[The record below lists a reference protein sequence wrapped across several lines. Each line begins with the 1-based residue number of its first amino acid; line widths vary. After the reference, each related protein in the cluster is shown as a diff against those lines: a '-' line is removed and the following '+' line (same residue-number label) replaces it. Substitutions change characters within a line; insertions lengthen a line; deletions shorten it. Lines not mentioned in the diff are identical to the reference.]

1 MLVRSAS
8 ATPSAKCLPR
18 RLRHMLSPCQQL
30 LAGLVAACCLT
41 DPSFAGPAFNLDQ
54 LIGIGLNENAY
65 VLASREQV
73 AAAKG
78 DATIARAYPNPD
90 IGGQLGRSK
99 ERNSLTPI
107 SGQVYNITMAQ
118 PIEIPMVR
126 SARIDAADEIVKATD
141 ASRQSFE
148 DDTVARIKLAYYEL
162 LRRLAEATVT
172 EEDLALTQQIRD
184 RIALRHQVGESPKF
198 DLIRADTEMLNARKN
213 RDAARLRV
221 EQARANLRLA
231 VGHPLPEGW
240 TVEGTLPNSIQL
252 PAKEKL
258 KAELLARNPVLM
270 KTEAEQ
276 RAAEHRLSMEKSM
289 RLPKIA
295 LIAEREVDPTQQY
308 SRGGVVMT
316 IPLWDWRSGQISKA
330 KAEVSSSRHQ
340 LNAQRLSFGESLEA
354 TYQLYQIAS
363 NQVRVL
369 ETELLSQAAAAQRI
383 AESAY
388 RYGERGILEWL
399 DAQRTYRAARNE
411 LIAARF
417 DLATVSVEIDR
428 LRSISH
434 QPPEK
439 PIAGTANSASQLPD
453 F

>member
-1 MLVRSAS
+1 MFVRDLIRWALSIMAP
-8 ATPSAKCLPR
+8 PSAARWVCVVF
-18 RLRHMLSPCQQL
+18 
-30 LAGLVAACCLT
+30 VAAQALWMPLT
-41 DPSFAGPAFNLDQ
+41 VQAGPALNLDE
-54 LIGIGLNENAY
+54 LINIGLNENAY

-73 AAAKG
+73 SAAKG
-78 DATIARAYPNPD
+78 DATAARAYPNPEV
-90 IGGQLGRSK
+90 GGQLGRSK
-99 ERNSLTPI
+99 ERNTLTPI
-107 SGQVYNITMAQ
+107 SGQVYNIALAQ

-126 SARIDAADEIVKATD
+126 SSRIDAADEIVKATD
-141 ASRQSFE
+141 ANRQSFE

-162 LRRLAEATVT
+162 LRREAEASAAQ
-172 EEDLALTQQIRD
+172 EDFTLTLQIRD
-184 RIALRHQVGESPKF
+184 RIALRHRVGESPRF

-213 RDAARLRV
+213 LDAAKLRV
-221 EQARANLRLA
+221 EQSRANLRLA

-240 TVEGTLPNSIQL
+240 SVEGSLPNKITLP
-252 PAKEKL
+252 PKEKL
-258 KAELLARNPVLM
+258 KAELLARNPILM

-289 RLPKIA
+289 RLPKIS

-308 SRGGVVMT
+308 ARGGLVMT
-316 IPLWDWRSGQISKA
+316 IPIWDLRSGQISKA
-330 KAEVSSSRHQ
+330 RAEATSARHQ
-340 LNAQRLSFGESLEA
+340 LNAQRLSFSESLEA

-369 ETELLSQAAAAQRI
+369 ESELLSQAAAAQRI

-417 DLATVSVEIDR
+417 DLATVAVEIDR
-428 LRSISH
+428 LRSISNQT
-434 QPPEK
+434 QPATPVGQN
-439 PIAGTANSASQLPD
+439 PQLPD
-453 F
+453 L

>member
-1 MLVRSAS
+1 MQRVIAS
-8 ATPSAKCLPR
+8 PKIHKSQIGALKHWVC
-18 RLRHMLSPCQQL
+18 
-30 LAGLVAACCLT
+30 AAVFGFVVIE
-41 DPSFAGPAFNLDQ
+41 SGSAGPMLTLDQ

-65 VLASREQV
+65 ILASRDQV

-78 DATIARAYPNPD
+78 DATTARAYPNPD
-90 IGGQLGRSK
+90 VGGQLGRSK

-141 ASRQSFE
+141 ANRQSFE
-148 DDTVARIKLAYYEL
+148 DDSVARIKLSYYEL
-162 LRRLAEATVT
+162 LRRLAEATAT

-213 RDAARLRV
+213 MDAARLRV

-240 TVEGTLPNSIQL
+240 SVQGSLPNTIQL
-252 PAKEKL
+252 PPKEKL

-340 LNAQRLSFGESLEA
+340 LNAQRLSFSESLEA

-369 ETELLSQAAAAQRI
+369 ETQLLSQAAAAQRI

-434 QPPEK
+434 MPPEAYLQDTPK
-439 PIAGTANSASQLPD
+439 GASKLPD

>member
-1 MLVRSAS
+1 MFVRDLIRWALSIMAP
-8 ATPSAKCLPR
+8 PSAARWVCVVF
-18 RLRHMLSPCQQL
+18 
-30 LAGLVAACCLT
+30 VAAPALWMPLT
-41 DPSFAGPAFNLDQ
+41 VQAGPALNLDE
-54 LIGIGLNENAY
+54 LINIGLNENAY

-73 AAAKG
+73 SAAKG
-78 DATIARAYPNPD
+78 DATAARAYPNPEV
-90 IGGQLGRSK
+90 GGQLGRSK
-99 ERNSLTPI
+99 ERNTLTPI
-107 SGQVYNITMAQ
+107 SGQVYNIALAQ

-126 SARIDAADEIVKATD
+126 SSRIDAADEIVKATD
-141 ASRQSFE
+141 ANRQSFE

-162 LRRLAEATVT
+162 LRREAEASAAQ
-172 EEDLALTQQIRD
+172 EDFTLTLQIRD
-184 RIALRHQVGESPKF
+184 RIALRHRVGESPRF

-213 RDAARLRV
+213 LDAAKLRV
-221 EQARANLRLA
+221 EQSRANLRLA

-240 TVEGTLPNSIQL
+240 SVEGSLPNKITLP
-252 PAKEKL
+252 PKEKL
-258 KAELLARNPVLM
+258 KAELLARNPILM

-289 RLPKIA
+289 RLPKIS

-308 SRGGVVMT
+308 ARGGLVMT
-316 IPLWDWRSGQISKA
+316 IPIWDLRSGQISKA
-330 KAEVSSSRHQ
+330 RAEATSARHQ
-340 LNAQRLSFGESLEA
+340 LNAQRLSFSESLEA

-369 ETELLSQAAAAQRI
+369 ESELLSQAAAAQRI

-417 DLATVSVEIDR
+417 DLATVAVEIDR
-428 LRSISH
+428 LRSISNQT
-434 QPPEK
+434 QPAT
-439 PIAGTANSASQLPD
+439 PIGQNPQLPD
-453 F
+453 L

>member
-1 MLVRSAS
+1 M
-8 ATPSAKCLPR
+8 PHSAKRCV
-18 RLRHMLSPCQQL
+18 HASL
-30 LAGLVAACCLT
+30 LAMLT
-41 DPSFAGPAFNLDQ
+41 LGSTWAVQAGPALNIED
-54 LIGIGLNENAY
+54 LIHIGLNENSY

-73 AAAKG
+73 SAAKG
-78 DATIARAYPNPD
+78 DATAARAYPNPEV
-90 IGGQLGRSK
+90 GGQLGRSK
-99 ERNSLTPI
+99 ERNTLTPVA
-107 SGQVYNITMAQ
+107 GQIYNIALAQ

-126 SARIDAADEIVKATD
+126 SSRIDAADEIVKATD
-141 ASRQSFE
+141 ANRQSFE

-162 LRRLAEATVT
+162 LRREAESAAA
-172 EEDLALTQQIRD
+172 EEDFTLTLQIRD
-184 RIALRHQVGESPKF
+184 RIALRHRVGESPRF

-213 RDAARLRV
+213 LDAARLRV

-240 TVEGTLPNSIQL
+240 TLRGSLPNKISL
-252 PAKEKL
+252 PPKDAL

-289 RLPKIA
+289 RLPKFS

-308 SRGGVVMT
+308 ARGGLVMT
-316 IPLWDWRSGQISKA
+316 IPIWDQRSGQISKA
-330 KAEVSSSRHQ
+330 RAEASSSRHQ
-340 LNAQRLSFGESLEA
+340 LNAQRLSFSESLEA

-369 ETELLSQAAAAQRI
+369 ESELLSQAATAQRI

-417 DLATVSVEIDR
+417 DLAAVAVEIDR

-434 QPPEK
+434 QNPATPP
-439 PIAGTANSASQLPD
+439 AGQSQQLPD

>member
-1 MLVRSAS
+1 MRARLSILREALKGSVSLCCRQSLVV
-8 ATPSAKCLPR
+8 LP
-18 RLRHMLSPCQQL
+18 
-30 LAGLVAACCLT
+30 LAFCAVNQVQ
-41 DPSFAGPAFNLDQ
+41 AGPALGLDQ
-54 LIGIGLNENAY
+54 LISIGLNENAY
-65 VLASREQV
+65 VMASREQV

-78 DATIARAYPNPD
+78 DATTARAYPNPD
-90 IGGQLGRSK
+90 VGGQLGRSK
-99 ERNSLTPI
+99 ERNTLSPLT
-107 SGQVYNITMAQ
+107 GQTYNITMAQ

-141 ASRQSFE
+141 ANRQSFE

-162 LRRLAEATVT
+162 LRRIAEASAS

-213 RDAARLRV
+213 MNAAKLRV
-221 EQARANLRLA
+221 EQAKANLRLA
-231 VGHPLPEGW
+231 VGHPLPSGW
-240 TVEGTLPNSIQL
+240 QVQGSLPKSVKL
-252 PAKEKL
+252 PPIETL
-258 KAELLARNPVLM
+258 KAELLARNPILM

-276 RAAEHRLSMEKSM
+276 RAAEYRLSMEKSM

-295 LIAEREVDPTQQY
+295 LVAEREVDPTQQY

-330 KAEVSSSRHQ
+330 KAEASSTRHQ
-340 LNAQRLSFGESLEA
+340 LNAQRLSFAESLEA

-363 NQVRVL
+363 NQVHVL

-428 LRSISH
+428 LRSISNASSD
-434 QPPEK
+434 PSLSTTP
-439 PIAGTANSASQLPD
+439 AGSSQLPD
-453 F
+453 L

>member
-1 MLVRSAS
+1 MG
-8 ATPSAKCLPR
+8 LPR
-18 RLRHMLSPCQQL
+18 TLDQPQAI
-30 LAGLVAACCLT
+30 LAGLLLLISSAAYSGPNLT
-41 DPSFAGPAFNLDQ
+41 MDD
-54 LIGIGLNENAY
+54 LINIGLNENAY
-65 VLASREQV
+65 VLASRDQV
-73 AAAKG
+73 SAAKG
-78 DATIARAYPNPD
+78 DATTARAYPNPEV
-90 IGGQLGRSK
+90 GGQLGRSK

-107 SGQVYNITMAQ
+107 SGQVYNIALAQ

-141 ASRQSFE
+141 ANRQSFE

-162 LRRLAEATVT
+162 LRRQAEEVAA

-184 RIALRHQVGESPKF
+184 RIALRHQVGESPRF

-213 RDAARLRV
+213 RDAAHLRV

-231 VGHPLPEGW
+231 VGHPLPQGW
-240 TVEGTLPNSIQL
+240 NVQGSLPTSVKL
-252 PAKEKL
+252 PPKEKL

-289 RLPKIA
+289 RLPKFS

-308 SRGGVVMT
+308 ARGGLVMT
-316 IPLWDWRSGQISKA
+316 IPIWDLRSGQISKA
-330 KAEVSSSRHQ
+330 RAEVSSARHQ
-340 LNAQRLSFGESLEA
+340 LNAQKLSFSESLEA

-369 ETELLSQAAAAQRI
+369 ETELLSQAATAQRI

-434 QPPEK
+434 WRSDQSNPTSQ
-439 PIAGTANSASQLPD
+439 GSAPQLPD

>member
-1 MLVRSAS
+1 MFVRDLIRWALSIMAP
-8 ATPSAKCLPR
+8 PSAARWVCVVF
-18 RLRHMLSPCQQL
+18 
-30 LAGLVAACCLT
+30 VAAQALWMPLT
-41 DPSFAGPAFNLDQ
+41 VQAGPALNLDE
-54 LIGIGLNENAY
+54 LINIGLNENAY

-73 AAAKG
+73 SAAKG
-78 DATIARAYPNPD
+78 DATAARAYPNPEV
-90 IGGQLGRSK
+90 GGQLGRSK
-99 ERNSLTPI
+99 ERNTLTPA
-107 SGQVYNITMAQ
+107 SGQVYNIALAQ

-126 SARIDAADEIVKATD
+126 SSRIDAADEIVKATD
-141 ASRQSFE
+141 ANRQSFE
-148 DDTVARIKLAYYEL
+148 DDTVARIKLAYFEL
-162 LRRLAEATVT
+162 LRREAEATAAQ
-172 EEDLALTQQIRD
+172 EDFTLTLQIRD
-184 RIALRHQVGESPKF
+184 RIALRHRVGESPRF

-213 RDAARLRV
+213 LDAAKLRV
-221 EQARANLRLA
+221 EQSRANLRLA

-240 TVEGTLPNSIQL
+240 SVQGSLPNKISL
-252 PAKEKL
+252 PPMDKL

-308 SRGGVVMT
+308 ARGGLVMT
-316 IPLWDWRSGQISKA
+316 IPIWDLRSGQISKA
-330 KAEVSSSRHQ
+330 RAEATSARHQ
-340 LNAQRLSFGESLEA
+340 LNAQRLSFSESLEA

-369 ETELLSQAAAAQRI
+369 ESELLSQAAAAQRI

-434 QPPEK
+434 QAQPVTPVGQN
-439 PIAGTANSASQLPD
+439 PQLPD
-453 F
+453 L

>member
-1 MLVRSAS
+1 MHSVPESPQTNKSPFHALKQWACVALCGVGLIESA
-8 ATPSAKCLPR
+8 
-18 RLRHMLSPCQQL
+18 
-30 LAGLVAACCLT
+30 LAGPSLT
-41 DPSFAGPAFNLDQ
+41 LEQ

-65 VLASREQV
+65 ILASREQV

-78 DATIARAYPNPD
+78 DATTARAYPNPD
-90 IGGQLGRSK
+90 VGGQLGRSK

-148 DDTVARIKLAYYEL
+148 DDSVARIKLSYYEL
-162 LRRLAEATVT
+162 LRRQAEATAT

-198 DLIRADTEMLNARKN
+198 DLIRAETEMLNASKN

-240 TVEGTLPNSIQL
+240 TVQGSLPNAIQL
-252 PAKEKL
+252 PPKEKL

-330 KAEVSSSRHQ
+330 KAEASSSRHQ
-340 LNAQRLSFGESLEA
+340 LNAQRLSFSESLEA

-369 ETELLSQAAAAQRI
+369 ETQLLSQAAAAQRI

-434 QPPEK
+434 APPEPYIQETNK
-439 PIAGTANSASQLPD
+439 GASKLPEL
-453 F
+453 

>member
-1 MLVRSAS
+1 MLIRDLN
-8 ATPSAKCLPR
+8 PSA
-18 RLRHMLSPCQQL
+18 RLVLAVQSAHRALRATFFFMPVMWASLSAQ
-30 LAGLVAACCLT
+30 
-41 DPSFAGPAFNLDQ
+41 AGPALNLDE
-54 LIGIGLNENAY
+54 LIQIGLNENSY

-73 AAAKG
+73 SAAKG
-78 DATIARAYPNPD
+78 DATAARAYPNPEV
-90 IGGQLGRSK
+90 GGQLGRSK
-99 ERNSLTPI
+99 ERNTLTPVA
-107 SGQVYNITMAQ
+107 GQIYNIAMAQ

-141 ASRQSFE
+141 ANRQSFE

-162 LRRLAEATVT
+162 LRREAEATAAQ
-172 EEDLALTQQIRD
+172 EDLELTLQIRD
-184 RIALRHQVGESPKF
+184 RIALRHRVGESPRF

-213 RDAARLRV
+213 FDAAKLRV
-221 EQARANLRLA
+221 EQSRANLRMA

-240 TVEGTLPNSIQL
+240 SVRGNLPNKITLP
-252 PAKEKL
+252 PKEKL
-258 KAELLARNPVLM
+258 KAELLAQNPVLM

-289 RLPKIA
+289 RLPKIS

-308 SRGGVVMT
+308 ARGGLVMT
-316 IPLWDWRSGQISKA
+316 IPIWDQRSGQISKA
-330 KAEVSSSRHQ
+330 RAEVTSARHQ
-340 LNAQRLSFGESLEA
+340 LNAQRLSFSESLEA

-363 NQVRVL
+363 NQVQVL
-369 ETELLSQAAAAQRI
+369 ESELLSQAAAAQRI

-417 DLATVSVEIDR
+417 DLATVAVEIDR
-428 LRSISH
+428 LRSISNQS
-434 QPPEK
+434 QPVTSPSQN
-439 PIAGTANSASQLPD
+439 PQLPD
-453 F
+453 L

>member
-1 MLVRSAS
+1 MQFALFFNPSSTAQHHSLRPMRALVCAVLCTIGTIGI
-8 ATPSAKCLPR
+8 AN
-18 RLRHMLSPCQQL
+18 
-30 LAGLVAACCLT
+30 
-41 DPSFAGPAFNLDQ
+41 AGPALNLEQ

-65 VLASREQV
+65 ILASREQV

-78 DATIARAYPNPD
+78 DATTARAYPNPD

-99 ERNSLTPI
+99 ERNTLSPI
-107 SGQVYNITMAQ
+107 SGQVYNISMAQ

-141 ASRQSFE
+141 ANRQSFE

-162 LRRLAEATVT
+162 LRRIAEASAS

-213 RDAARLRV
+213 MNAARLRV

-231 VGHPLPEGW
+231 VGHPLPSGW
-240 TVEGTLPNSIQL
+240 SVQGSLPKSVKL
-252 PAKEKL
+252 PPIEKL
-258 KAELLARNPVLM
+258 KAELLARNPTLM

-295 LIAEREVDPTQQY
+295 LVAEREVDPTQQY

-330 KAEVSSSRHQ
+330 KAEASSTRHQ
-340 LNAQRLSFGESLEA
+340 LNAQRLSFSESLEA

-363 NQVRVL
+363 NQAHVL

-428 LRSISH
+428 LRSISNAPVDLPL
-434 QPPEK
+434 QK
-439 PIAGTANSASQLPD
+439 TQTGLSQLPD
-453 F
+453 L

>member
-1 MLVRSAS
+1 MFTNDLIHSARLLMARHTAKRGFHAAWMAVLVLWVSS
-8 ATPSAKCLPR
+8 SV
-18 RLRHMLSPCQQL
+18 Q
-30 LAGLVAACCLT
+30 
-41 DPSFAGPAFNLDQ
+41 AGPSLNLDE
-54 LIGIGLNENAY
+54 LINIGLNENAY

-73 AAAKG
+73 VAAKG
-78 DATIARAYPNPD
+78 DATTARAYPNPEV
-90 IGGQLGRSK
+90 GGQLGRSK
-99 ERNSLTPI
+99 ERNTLTPA
-107 SGQVYNITMAQ
+107 SGQVYNIALAQ

-126 SARIDAADEIVKATD
+126 SSRIDAADEIVKATE
-141 ASRQSFE
+141 ANRQSFE

-162 LRRLAEATVT
+162 LRREAESAAA
-172 EEDLALTQQIRD
+172 EEDLTLTLQIRD
-184 RIALRHQVGESPKF
+184 RIALRHQVGESPRF

-213 RDAARLRV
+213 SDAARLRV
-221 EQARANLRLA
+221 EQSRANLRLA

-240 TVEGTLPNSIQL
+240 SVKGSLPNKITLP
-252 PAKEKL
+252 PKEKL

-289 RLPKIA
+289 RLPKIS

-308 SRGGVVMT
+308 ARGGLVMT
-316 IPLWDWRSGQISKA
+316 IPIWDLRSGQISKA
-330 KAEVSSSRHQ
+330 RAEASSARYQ
-340 LNAQRLSFGESLEA
+340 LNAQRLSFSESLEA

-369 ETELLSQAAAAQRI
+369 ESELLSQAAAAQRI

-417 DLATVSVEIDR
+417 DLATVAVEIDR
-428 LRSISH
+428 LRSISNQN
-434 QPPEK
+434 QPVTPTGQN
-439 PIAGTANSASQLPD
+439 PQLPD
-453 F
+453 L

>member
-1 MLVRSAS
+1 MQFALVFN
-8 ATPSAKCLPR
+8 PVLSAKYRSSRSVRDMVCAVFCA
-18 RLRHMLSPCQQL
+18 MS
-30 LAGLVAACCLT
+30 AIEAAI
-41 DPSFAGPAFNLDQ
+41 AGPSLNLEQ

-65 VLASREQV
+65 ILASRDQV

-90 IGGQLGRSK
+90 VGGQLGRSK
-99 ERNSLTPI
+99 ERNTLTPL

-141 ASRQSFE
+141 ANRQSFE
-148 DDTVARIKLAYYEL
+148 DDSVARIKLAYYEL
-162 LRRLAEATVT
+162 LRRDAEALATT
-172 EEDLALTQQIRD
+172 EDLTLTQQIRD
-184 RIALRHQVGESPKF
+184 RVALRHKVGESPKF

-213 RDAARLRV
+213 MDAAKLRV
-221 EQARANLRLA
+221 EQAKANLRLA

-240 TVEGTLPNSIQL
+240 VVQGSLPKSVKL
-252 PAKEKL
+252 PPKETL
-258 KAELLARNPVLM
+258 KAELLSRNPTLM

-276 RAAEHRLSMEKSM
+276 RAAEHRLSMEKSL

-308 SRGGVVMT
+308 SRGGLVMT
-316 IPLWDWRSGQISKA
+316 IPLWDLRSGQISKA
-330 KAEVSSSRHQ
+330 KAELSSTKHQ
-340 LNAQRLSFGESLEA
+340 LNAQRLSFSESLDA

-434 QPPEK
+434 QAANP
-439 PIAGTANSASQLPD
+439 AGASTAQGSSQLPD